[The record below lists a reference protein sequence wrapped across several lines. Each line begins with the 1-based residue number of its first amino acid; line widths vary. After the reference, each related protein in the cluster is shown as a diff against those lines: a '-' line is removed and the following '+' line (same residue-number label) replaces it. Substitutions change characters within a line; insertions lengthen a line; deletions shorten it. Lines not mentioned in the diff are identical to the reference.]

1 MAAFCWH
8 ADGRHVGHG
17 RTLIAIALLLGAAAS
32 EEINGPLPG
41 CRPPSQGE
49 CSTPPRTDDVMHPSG
64 LALLQRDS
72 QQRPVSALA
81 LDDDTS
87 DTRSGTRD
95 AAGGTRSGTRDTTG
109 TNMTLSMSASLDE
122 KGYKK
127 VANSKSG
134 VQMRIFMRRVLGKL
148 GLNISD
154 EEEFRRVVPYYSG
167 EKSVQSY
174 ASLVEEL
181 EDPERSGHYVKSP
194 DEHPGTSAALT
205 EEGYQK
211 VARLKSDEEMESF
224 MRRFINSMSLKVV
237 HDDGLSGV
245 VPWYSGTQNIQDLAR
260 LQDEIVKHVNERSWV
275 AVDPSLVGS
284 V

>member
-8 ADGRHVGHG
+8 ADDGGHVRHG
-17 RTLIAIALLLGAAAS
+17 RTLIAVVLLLGAAAS
-32 EEINGPLPG
+32 EEMNGPLPG

-49 CSTPPRTDDVMHPSG
+49 CSTPPRTDDVMHPIG

-72 QQRPVSALA
+72 QQWPISALA
-81 LDDDTS
+81 LDDDTRS
-87 DTRSGTRD
+87 GTRVAAGDTRSGNRD
-95 AAGGTRSGTRDTTG
+95 AAG
-109 TNMTLSMSASLDE
+109 TNLTLAISASLDE

-127 VANSKSG
+127 IANSKSG
-134 VQMRIFMRRVLGKL
+134 VQMRIFIRRVLGKL

-181 EDPERSGHYVKSP
+181 EDPERSSHWLKSP

-205 EEGYQK
+205 EDGYQR

-224 MRRFINSMSLKVV
+224 IRRLINSMSLKVV
-237 HDDGLSGV
+237 KDDGLSGV
-245 VPWYSGTQNIQDLAR
+245 VPWYSGTQETQDLVR

-275 AVDPSLVGS
+275 AMDPSLVGN